1 MFYYVYILYINDIGE
16 QERSDEVRVHVQSSL
31 CHLLLQLLH
40 LHVLLHRGHAV
51 LRRQGRVA
59 PPGTESVFT

>member
-31 CHLLLQLLH
+31 CHLILQLLH